1 MAIMRASEIREK
13 DDAELETNIIE
24 LKKTL
29 MKIRGGLASGGIP
42 EDVGKAREIKKTIA
56 RILTIRHERKLGLKR
71 ERKVVVKKEAVQEK
85 SESQEDKPKA
95 KTVKTKKAKEVS
107 TKK

>member
-1 MAIMRASEIREK
+1 
-13 DDAELETNIIE
+13 
-24 LKKTL
+24 
-29 MKIRGGLASGGIP
+29 
-42 EDVGKAREIKKTIA
+42 
-56 RILTIRHERKLGLKR
+56 LKR